1 MSGLTD
7 AKAAVRRFWKTR
19 SRYSFLRTPLI
30 TRYEGGWLL
39 AYPDEMGYV
48 MFFKRGFEND
58 ERRAFQKLLRSGRIH
73 TVIDVGAN
81 QGLYALTAARWLPAG
96 RVIAFEPVE
105 GEASKLSRN
114 ISLNRYS
121 NITVEHLAVGARV
134 EEASIFIALSGM
146 GAYSSLRPPA
156 EDVQQNGHGSRP
168 CHNPRCVRRREAI
181 AIRRP
186 GQGGCRGGRTR
197 RSERVRPS
205 HRHLSTYLHGRGRG
219 STVEAVGIPRARI
232 DRSANRPGL
241 PVVPGRSRRRAEGA
255 HRSRKLRVA
264 EPFRGGRGEDQA
276 CEHHRWDRIGTMMR
290 MVAGLA
296 GKAA

>member
-156 EDVQQNGHGSRP
+156 EDVTAETVTARVPVTTLDAYVAEKRLPSVDLVKVDVEGGERDVLKGSDQVIDTFRP
-168 CHNPRCVRRREAI
+168 TFMVEVEDRRSRQWGYRAREIIDLLTDRDYRWYQAD
-181 AIRRP
+181 
-186 GQGGCRGGRTR
+186 RGGELREHIVRESYGWQNLFAVAEEKTKLVSIIAGTG
-197 RSERVRPS
+197 SER
-205 HRHLSTYLHGRGRG
+205 
-219 STVEAVGIPRARI
+219 
-232 DRSANRPGL
+232 
-241 PVVPGRSRRRAEGA
+241 
-255 HRSRKLRVA
+255 
-264 EPFRGGRGEDQA
+264 
-276 CEHHRWDRIGTMMR
+276 
-290 MVAGLA
+290 
-296 GKAA
+296 